1 MSQLTGCFRAGVI
14 LAVGA
19 NDAAFVR
26 TTALWC
32 LLGTG
37 TMVALGGDVPVIGTL
52 CTFDSPE

>member
-14 LAVGA
+14 PAVGA

-52 CTFDSPE
+52 CPFDSPE